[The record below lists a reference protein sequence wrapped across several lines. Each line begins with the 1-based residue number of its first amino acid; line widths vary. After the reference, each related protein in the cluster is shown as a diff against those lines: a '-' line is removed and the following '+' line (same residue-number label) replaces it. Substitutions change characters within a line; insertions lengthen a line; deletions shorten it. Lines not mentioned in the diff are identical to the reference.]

1 MSLTDLKKSA
11 VKRKDAKKAVNV
23 DDFIED
29 ALNYAKGKPQV
40 VSASSSAS
48 IAVKKVKKNYR
59 HATFT
64 LNEQAINQLQYLAD
78 ETKLAKSH
86 IIRILLDSDEDK
98 TLKAKLIQLLKKD

>member
-1 MSLTDLKKSA
+1 MSLTDLKKSV
-11 VKRKDAKKAVNV
+11 VKRKEAKKTVNV

-29 ALNYAKGKPQV
+29 ALNYAKGKPKV
-40 VSASSSAS
+40 VSAPSSVP
-48 IAVKKVKKNYR
+48 VKKIKKNFR

>member
-29 ALNYAKGKPQV
+29 ALNYAKGKPKV
-40 VSASSSAS
+40 VSASSSA
-48 IAVKKVKKNYR
+48 ATKKVKKNFR